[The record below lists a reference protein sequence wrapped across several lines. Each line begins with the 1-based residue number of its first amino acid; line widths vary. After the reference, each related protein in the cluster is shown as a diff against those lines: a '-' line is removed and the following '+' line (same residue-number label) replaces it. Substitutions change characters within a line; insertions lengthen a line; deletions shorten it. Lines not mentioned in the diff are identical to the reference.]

1 MPSRNEEAGAAFFLY
16 HRACFR
22 AAGAIISAAMQDQ
35 TGQPRQALFNLPTV
49 VTAAIGGL
57 LAIHFIR
64 EYLLMPDQA
73 LWVTVAFAFIPAR
86 ITAAADVATVLPGG
100 QGAEIWSFLTYALL
114 HADWGH
120 VGLNCV
126 WLAAFGSPVAW
137 RFGAVRFL
145 LFSAICAVAGA
156 MLHLALH
163 SNDMVPLVGA
173 SAGISGLMAAA
184 TRFALF
190 HGMPLG
196 GMAAGH
202 PEVYRQPAAPLAA
215 ILRDSRVI
223 VFLVIWFGI
232 NAAVGIFGSG
242 TLASGTIAWEAHV
255 GGFVA
260 GLLLFPLFDPVPAEF
275 PPARL

>member
-1 MPSRNEEAGAAFFLY
+1 MPA
-16 HRACFR
+16 
-22 AAGAIISAAMQDQ
+22 
-35 TGQPRQALFNLPTV
+35 V
-49 VTAAIGGL
+49 VTVSVACL

-64 EYLLMPDQA
+64 EYLLSPDDG
-73 LWVTVAFAFIPAR
+73 LWVTLAFAFIPAR
-86 ITAAADVATVLPGG
+86 ITAAADIAAVLPGG
-100 QGAEIWSFLTYALL
+100 QAAETWSFLTYALL

-137 RFGAVRFL
+137 RFGPVRFL
-145 LFSAICAVAGA
+145 ALSAICAVAGA

-173 SAGISGLMAAA
+173 SAAISGLMAAA

-190 HGMPLG
+190 QGMPLG

-202 PEVYRQPAAPLAA
+202 TEIYRQPAAPLTA
-215 ILRDSRVI
+215 ILRDGRVI
-223 VFLVIWFGI
+223 AFLVIWFGI
-232 NAAVGIFGSG
+232 NALVGIFGAG
-242 TLASGTIAWEAHV
+242 TLSSGSIAWEAHV

-260 GLLLFPLFDPVPAEF
+260 GLLLFPLFDPVPTGF
-275 PPARL
+275 PPIRL

>member
-1 MPSRNEEAGAAFFLY
+1 
-16 HRACFR
+16 
-22 AAGAIISAAMQDQ
+22 MQDR

-49 VTAAIGGL
+49 VTAVIGGL

-64 EYLLMPDQA
+64 EYLLTPDQA

-86 ITAAADVATVLPGG
+86 ITAAADVAAVLPGG
-100 QGAEIWSFLTYALL
+100 QGAEVWSFLTYALL

-145 LFSAICAVAGA
+145 LFFAICAVAGA

-202 PEVYRQPAAPLAA
+202 TEVYRQPAAPLAA

-223 VFLVIWFGI
+223 VFLAIWFGI

-260 GLLLFPLFDPVPAEF
+260 GLLLFPLFDPVPTEF
-275 PPARL
+275 PPIRL